1 MADQNTTLKTDVE
14 LLKKDVEQIS
24 EFLKRLDVAIEKL
37 SEVSTGISK
46 IIAVHDKRM
55 ETVEQTDKQLFEI
68 IEVDRGKNEMERGR
82 LYKRIDE
89 VERQVNDR
97 ITDHQ
102 QSVLTKLGEIE
113 VQNSKIFQKLESKL
127 HSLDR
132 WRWLMIGGGAVAGFL
147 ANYILE
153 IFRLLFPS

>member
-1 MADQNTTLKTDVE
+1 MSQESLQTDVQ

-55 ETVEQTDKQLFEI
+55 EVNERTDQQIFDILE
-68 IEVDRGKNEMERGR
+68 DRKNEHEDDKSK
-82 LYKRIDE
+82 LYSRINS
-89 VERQVNDR
+89 VEKHVNDR
-97 ITDHQ
+97 VTDNHNR
-102 QSVLTKLGEIE
+102 VLERIGE
-113 VQNSKIFQKLESKL
+113 LESHNQTQFQRL
-127 HSLDR
+127 EQRLQSLDR

-147 ANYILE
+147 ANYIMQIASTIL
-153 IFRLLFPS
+153 

>member
-1 MADQNTTLKTDVE
+1 MSQESLKTDVQ

-55 ETVEQTDKQLFEI
+55 EVNERTDQQIFDILE
-68 IEVDRGKNEMERGR
+68 DRKNEHEDDKSK
-82 LYKRIDE
+82 LYSRINS
-89 VERQVNDR
+89 VEKHVNDR
-97 ITDHQ
+97 VTDNHNR
-102 QSVLTKLGEIE
+102 VLERIGE
-113 VQNSKIFQKLESKL
+113 LESHNQTQFQRL
-127 HSLDR
+127 EQRLQSLDR

-147 ANYILE
+147 ANYIMQIASTIL
-153 IFRLLFPS
+153 